1 MTECA
6 ESCMENNA
14 SCFIRLKLQ
23 PGLLFTSESTNYQG
37 LKAYLAKKK
46 KQRICFCLWGMS
58 THQPLQLKILI

>member
-14 SCFIRLKLQ
+14 SCFIRLKLL
-23 PGLLFTSESTNYQG
+23 PGFIFTSESTNYQG

-46 KQRICFCLWGMS
+46 KQG
-58 THQPLQLKILI
+58 ILFFVSGEYPHTIHFN